1 MLSVVHKILAPRWL
15 SAKRIVVFEDG
26 ATAGQLFPLNVLRPS
41 WEIRAGLGS
50 LKEWLTILR
59 TAGYS
64 VALRPRL
71 EMQDRACEISG
82 FDDVWQHANEPVIFL
97 NGRVLL
103 APPIAGSLPPAVTD
117 SRGQVLWAL
126 VSGETASS
134 LLQLTG
140 TELATALVKHVSGGV
155 QAEQVGMLAAD
166 FAWDYMVHS
175 PKLLQ
180 IGMADAGDE
189 LLGSRKLQSL
199 PEGVHLVGDLPV
211 YIGEGTKLLPTVVL
225 DTSEGP
231 IRLGREVTI
240 EAHCYIKGPLTMG
253 DHGRIK
259 AHSTV
264 EHGCSFGPH
273 CRLSGEINE
282 TVIQGY
288 SNKQHAGHLGNSH
301 LGEWV
306 NLGAD
311 TTVSNLRNDYGHVKV
326 KVDGKLIN
334 SGRQFI
340 GLICGD
346 HTKTGINTMFNTG
359 TVVGVGANVYGAG
372 YPTRFIRSF
381 SWGGN
386 DGFHVEPLERTLE
399 SARVAMSR
407 RGQALSVAEEEL
419 LRQHYE
425 KIVKQENR
433 D

>member
-1 MLSVVHKILAPRWL
+1 MLSVVHKILAPQWL

-26 ATAGQLFPLNVLRPS
+26 ATVSQLFPLNVLRPS

-50 LKEWLTILR
+50 LKEWLAILR

-97 NGRVLL
+97 NGRVLM
-103 APPIAGSLPPAVTD
+103 APPLDSSAPSAVMD
-117 SRGQVLWAL
+117 SGGQILWAM
-126 VSGETASS
+126 VPGETASN
-134 LLQLTG
+134 LLPLTG
-140 TELATALVKHVSGGV
+140 TELAIALVKHVSGVV
-155 QAEQVGMLAAD
+155 QAEQIGLVAAHY
-166 FAWDYMVHS
+166 AWDYMVRN
-175 PKLLQ
+175 PELLR
-180 IGMADAGDE
+180 IGMTAAGDE
-189 LLGSRKLQSL
+189 LLGSAKLQS
-199 PEGVHLVGDLPV
+199 PPPGVHLIGDSPV
-211 YIGEGTKLLPTVVL
+211 YIGVGTKLFPTVVF

-231 IRLGREVTI
+231 IRLGRDVTI
-240 EAHCYIKGPLTMG
+240 EPHCYIRGPLTMG
-253 DHGRIK
+253 DHGRVK
-259 AHSTV
+259 AGSTV

-311 TTVSNLRNDYGHVKV
+311 TSVSNLRNDYGHVKV
-326 KVDGKLIN
+326 KVDGRLVN
-334 SGRQFI
+334 SGSQFI

-381 SWGGN
+381 SWGGK
-386 DGFHVEPLERTLE
+386 DGFHVEPLARTLE
-399 SARVAMSR
+399 SARVAMGR
-407 RGQALSVAEEEL
+407 RGQALSIAEEEL